1 MRKVLPL
8 LSAMLILGAT
18 AAAAVTAQGKD
29 WGPIP
34 PHAHVM
40 LIGAEIG
47 AGGITYDKCV
57 DFAAGKTLSTT
68 AHHAGVHTG
77 AAGGSPFVQGALFNA
92 GKVVVPM
99 APLTPFTGCAS
110 IPNPLPFE

>member
-1 MRKVLPL
+1 
-8 LSAMLILGAT
+8 MLILGAT
-18 AAAAVTAQGKD
+18 VAAVGTQAKG
-29 WGPIP
+29 WGAIP

-40 LIGAEIG
+40 LIGAELG
-47 AGGITYDKCV
+47 ATAITYDKCI

>member
-1 MRKVLPL
+1 MRKILPL

-18 AAAAVTAQGKD
+18 VAVVGAQAKD
-29 WGPIP
+29 WGPVP

-40 LIGAEIG
+40 LIGAEVG
-47 AGGITYDKCV
+47 AGAITYDKCI
-57 DFAAGKTLSTT
+57 DFAAGKTLPTT

-77 AAGGSPFVQGALFNA
+77 AAGGSPFVQGALWNA

-99 APLTPFTGCAS
+99 APLTPFQGCET